1 MYFSLFVTKSRTLA
15 ISPSTNHNPIC
26 HWYSISEPWPQLTTD
41 GYIFKVEKYTLRL
54 RTEVCLSD
62 QTLIFLVTWTN
73 KNQPYLH
80 RDNRSRT
87 ALRGRM
93 RGWQRLFSEWQ
104 AVTDFNHITVI
115 YCWYIYIGN
124 KFYLFIN
131 VRTITLKKM
140 FLKWFHVGCLCT
152 ISALLR
158 IIYRIWL
165 FVITGSLNLCS

>member
-1 MYFSLFVTKSRTLA
+1 MTKSRTLA
-15 ISPSTNHNPIC
+15 ILSPSANHNPIC
-26 HWYSISEPWPQLTTD
+26 HWYSISEPWPQLTTE
-41 GYIFKVEKYTLRL
+41 GYIFKVEKYTKRL

-93 RGWQRLFSEWQ
+93 RGWERLFSEWQ

-115 YCWYIYIGN
+115 YCWYIFIGN

-131 VRTITLKKM
+131 VRTITVKNVLE
-140 FLKWFHVGCLCT
+140 V
-152 ISALLR
+152 ISC
-158 IIYRIWL
+158 WL
-165 FVITGSLNLCS
+165 FMYYFSLVTDYLQNLAICGYGVTQFVQLIGNIL